1 MRQKLAITIFF
12 LLLNVSVYSQSV
24 LIDNQTG
31 DTLVAITLEQM
42 DNIYVELIQKDSL
55 MEQAIISSSKE
66 LKLYELVTIAENN
79 LKSCEKVLKDVGDSN
94 IYLLSE
100 NKKKDSKLKRTRKV
114 AIYTTIFAI
123 LSILL

>member
-1 MRQKLAITIFF
+1 MRQKLATTIFF

-31 DTLVAITLEQM
+31 DTLVTITLEQM
-42 DNIYVELIQKDSL
+42 DNIYIELIQKDSL
-55 MEQAIISSSKE
+55 IEQAIISRSKE
-66 LKLYELVTIAENN
+66 AKLYELVTIAENN

-114 AIYTTIFAI
+114 AIYTTVFAI

>member
-1 MRQKLAITIFF
+1 MRQKLATTIFY
-12 LLLNVSVYSQSV
+12 LLLNVSAYSQSV

-31 DTLVAITLEQM
+31 DTLVTITLEQM

>member
-1 MRQKLAITIFF
+1 MKQKLAIIIYF
-12 LLLNVSVYSQSV
+12 LLLNVSSYSQVV
-24 LIDNQTG
+24 LTDNNG

-66 LKLYELVTIAENN
+66 AKLLELVSITENN

-100 NKKKDSKLKRTRKV
+100 NKKKDNKIKRTRKV
-114 AIYTTIFAI
+114 AISAIIFAA

>member
-1 MRQKLAITIFF
+1 MRQKLAIIIYF
-12 LLLNVSVYSQSV
+12 LLLNVSAYSQV
-24 LIDNQTG
+24 GLIDNNG

-79 LKSCEKVLKDVGDSN
+79 LKSCEKVLKNVGDSN

>member
-1 MRQKLAITIFF
+1 MRQKLATTIFF
-12 LLLNVSVYSQSV
+12 LLLNVSSYSQVV
-24 LIDNQTG
+24 LTDNNG

-66 LKLYELVTIAENN
+66 VKLLEIVSITENN

-100 NKKKDSKLKRTRKV
+100 NKKKDNKIKRTRKV
-114 AIYTTIFAI
+114 AISAIIFAA

>member
-1 MRQKLAITIFF
+1 MKQKLAIIIYF
-12 LLLNVSVYSQSV
+12 LLLNVSSYSQVV
-24 LIDNQTG
+24 LTDNNG

-66 LKLYELVTIAENN
+66 AKLLQLVSIAENN

-100 NKKKDSKLKRTRKV
+100 NKKKDNKLKRTRKV
-114 AIYTTIFAI
+114 AISAIIFAA

>member
-1 MRQKLAITIFF
+1 
-12 LLLNVSVYSQSV
+12 
-24 LIDNQTG
+24 
-31 DTLVAITLEQM
+31 M

-66 LKLYELVTIAENN
+66 LKLYELVTITENN

>member
-1 MRQKLAITIFF
+1 MKQKLAIIIYF
-12 LLLNVSVYSQSV
+12 LLLNVSSYSQVV
-24 LIDNQTG
+24 LTDNNG

-66 LKLYELVTIAENN
+66 AKLLQLVSITENN

-100 NKKKDSKLKRTRKV
+100 NKKKDNKIKRIRKV
-114 AIYTTIFAI
+114 AISAIIFAA

>member
-1 MRQKLAITIFF
+1 
-12 LLLNVSVYSQSV
+12 
-24 LIDNQTG
+24 
-31 DTLVAITLEQM
+31 M

-55 MEQAIISSSKE
+55 MEQAIISRSKE
-66 LKLYELVTIAENN
+66 VKLYELVTIAENN

-100 NKKKDSKLKRTRKV
+100 NKKKDNKLKRTRKV
-114 AIYTTIFAI
+114 AICAVVFAT

>member
-1 MRQKLAITIFF
+1 
-12 LLLNVSVYSQSV
+12 
-24 LIDNQTG
+24 
-31 DTLVAITLEQM
+31 M
-42 DNIYVELIQKDSL
+42 DNIYIELIQKDSL

-66 LKLYELVTIAENN
+66 AKLYELVTIAENN

-100 NKKKDSKLKRTRKV
+100 NKKKDNKLKRTRKV
-114 AIYTTIFAI
+114 TIYTTIFAI

>member
-1 MRQKLAITIFF
+1 MKQKLVIITYS
-12 LLLNVSVYSQSV
+12 LLLNVLSYSQV
-24 LIDNQTG
+24 ALIDNKG

-66 LKLYELVTIAENN
+66 AKLYELVNIAENN

>member
-1 MRQKLAITIFF
+1 
-12 LLLNVSVYSQSV
+12 
-24 LIDNQTG
+24 
-31 DTLVAITLEQM
+31 M

-66 LKLYELVTIAENN
+66 AKLLELVSITENN
-79 LKSCEKVLKDVGDSN
+79 LKSCEKVLKEVGDSN

-100 NKKKDSKLKRTRKV
+100 NKKKDNKIKRTRKV
-114 AIYTTIFAI
+114 AISAIIFAA

>member
-1 MRQKLAITIFF
+1 MKQKLAIIIYF
-12 LLLNVSVYSQSV
+12 LLLNVSSYSQVV
-24 LIDNQTG
+24 LTDNNG

-66 LKLYELVTIAENN
+66 AKLLQLVSITENN

-100 NKKKDSKLKRTRKV
+100 NKKKDNKIKRTRKV
-114 AIYTTIFAI
+114 AISAIIFAA

>member
-1 MRQKLAITIFF
+1 
-12 LLLNVSVYSQSV
+12 
-24 LIDNQTG
+24 
-31 DTLVAITLEQM
+31 M

-66 LKLYELVTIAENN
+66 VKLLEIVSITENN

-100 NKKKDSKLKRTRKV
+100 NKKKDNKIKRTRKV
-114 AIYTTIFAI
+114 AISAIIFAA

>member
-1 MRQKLAITIFF
+1 
-12 LLLNVSVYSQSV
+12 
-24 LIDNQTG
+24 
-31 DTLVAITLEQM
+31 M

-66 LKLYELVTIAENN
+66 AKLLQLVSITENN

-100 NKKKDSKLKRTRKV
+100 NKKKDNKIKRTRKV
-114 AIYTTIFAI
+114 AISAIIFAA

>member
-1 MRQKLAITIFF
+1 MKQKLAIIIYS
-12 LLLNVSVYSQSV
+12 LLLNVSSYSQVV
-24 LIDNQTG
+24 LTDNNG

-66 LKLYELVTIAENN
+66 AKLLQLVSITENN

-100 NKKKDSKLKRTRKV
+100 NKKKDNKLKRTRKV
-114 AIYTTIFAI
+114 AISAIIFAA

>member
-12 LLLNVSVYSQSV
+12 LLLNVSAYSQSV

-31 DTLVAITLEQM
+31 DTLVTITLEQM
-42 DNIYVELIQKDSL
+42 DNIYIELIQKDSL

-66 LKLYELVTIAENN
+66 AKLYELVTIAENN

-100 NKKKDSKLKRTRKV
+100 NKKKDNKLKRTRKV

>member
-1 MRQKLAITIFF
+1 
-12 LLLNVSVYSQSV
+12 
-24 LIDNQTG
+24 
-31 DTLVAITLEQM
+31 M

-66 LKLYELVTIAENN
+66 AKLLQLVSITENN
-79 LKSCEKVLKDVGDSN
+79 LKSCEKVLKDVGDIN

-100 NKKKDSKLKRTRKV
+100 NKKKDNKIKRIRKV
-114 AIYTTIFAI
+114 AISAIIFAA

>member
-12 LLLNVSVYSQSV
+12 LLLNVSAYSQSV

>member
-1 MRQKLAITIFF
+1 MRQKLAIIIYF
-12 LLLNVSVYSQSV
+12 LLLNVSSYSQVV
-24 LIDNQTG
+24 LTDNNG

-114 AIYTTIFAI
+114 AISAIIFAA

>member
-1 MRQKLAITIFF
+1 MRQKLATTIFF
-12 LLLNVSVYSQSV
+12 LLLNVSSYSQVV
-24 LIDNQTG
+24 LTDNNG

-66 LKLYELVTIAENN
+66 AKLLELVSITENN

-100 NKKKDSKLKRTRKV
+100 NKKKDNKIKRTRKV
-114 AIYTTIFAI
+114 AISAIIFAA

>member
-1 MRQKLAITIFF
+1 MRQKLATTIFF
-12 LLLNVSVYSQSV
+12 LLLNVLSYSQSV

-31 DTLVAITLEQM
+31 DTLVTITLEQM

-55 MEQAIISSSKE
+55 MEQAVISRSKE
-66 LKLYELVTIAENN
+66 VKLYELVTIAENN

>member
-1 MRQKLAITIFF
+1 
-12 LLLNVSVYSQSV
+12 
-24 LIDNQTG
+24 
-31 DTLVAITLEQM
+31 M

-66 LKLYELVTIAENN
+66 AKLLQLVSITENN

-100 NKKKDSKLKRTRKV
+100 NKKKDNKLKRTRKV
-114 AIYTTIFAI
+114 AISAIIFAA

>member
-1 MRQKLAITIFF
+1 MKQKLAIIIYS
-12 LLLNVSVYSQSV
+12 LLLSVSSYSQVV
-24 LIDNQTG
+24 LTDNNG

-66 LKLYELVTIAENN
+66 VKLLQLVSITENN

-100 NKKKDSKLKRTRKV
+100 NKKKDNKLKRTRKV
-114 AIYTTIFAI
+114 AISAIIFAA

>member
-1 MRQKLAITIFF
+1 
-12 LLLNVSVYSQSV
+12 
-24 LIDNQTG
+24 
-31 DTLVAITLEQM
+31 LVAITLEQM

-66 LKLYELVTIAENN
+66 AKLYELVNIAENN

>member
-1 MRQKLAITIFF
+1 MKQKLVIITYS
-12 LLLNVSVYSQSV
+12 LLLNVLSYSQV
-24 LIDNQTG
+24 ALIDNKG

-66 LKLYELVTIAENN
+66 AKLYELVNIAENN

-114 AIYTTIFAI
+114 TIYTSIFAI

>member
-1 MRQKLAITIFF
+1 MKQKLAIIIYF
-12 LLLNVSVYSQSV
+12 LLLNVSSYSQVV
-24 LIDNQTG
+24 LTDNNG

-66 LKLYELVTIAENN
+66 VKLFQLVSIAESN
-79 LKSCEKVLKDVGDSN
+79 LKSCEDVLKDASDSN
-94 IYLLSE
+94 AYLMSG
-100 NKKKDSKLKRTRKV
+100 NKKKDSKIKRTRKV
-114 AIYTTIFAI
+114 AIYTTIFSI

>member
-12 LLLNVSVYSQSV
+12 LLLNVSAYSQSV

-31 DTLVAITLEQM
+31 DTLVTITLEQM
-42 DNIYVELIQKDSL
+42 DNIYIELIQKDSL
-55 MEQAIISSSKE
+55 MEQAIISRSKE
-66 LKLYELVTIAENN
+66 AKLYELVTIAENN

-114 AIYTTIFAI
+114 TIYTTIFAI

>member
-1 MRQKLAITIFF
+1 MRQKLAIIIYC
-12 LLLNVSVYSQSV
+12 LLLNVSAYSQV
-24 LIDNQTG
+24 GLIDNNG

-94 IYLLSE
+94 IYLLSKK
-100 NKKKDSKLKRTRKV
+100 KKKDNKLKRTRKV
-114 AIYTTIFAI
+114 AIYTTVFAI

>member
-1 MRQKLAITIFF
+1 
-12 LLLNVSVYSQSV
+12 
-24 LIDNQTG
+24 
-31 DTLVAITLEQM
+31 
-42 DNIYVELIQKDSL
+42 

-66 LKLYELVTIAENN
+66 VKLLEIVSITENN

-100 NKKKDSKLKRTRKV
+100 NKKKDNKIKRTRKV
-114 AIYTTIFAI
+114 AISAIIFAA

>member
-1 MRQKLAITIFF
+1 MKQKLAIIIYF
-12 LLLNVSVYSQSV
+12 LLLNVSSYSQVV
-24 LIDNQTG
+24 LTDNNG

-66 LKLYELVTIAENN
+66 AKLLHLVSITENN

-100 NKKKDSKLKRTRKV
+100 NKKKDNKLKRTRKV
-114 AIYTTIFAI
+114 AISAIIFAA

>member
-12 LLLNVSVYSQSV
+12 LLLNVSAYSQSV

-31 DTLVAITLEQM
+31 DTLVTITLEQM
-42 DNIYVELIQKDSL
+42 DNIYIELIQKDSL
-55 MEQAIISSSKE
+55 MEQAIISRSKE
-66 LKLYELVTIAENN
+66 AKLYELVNIAENN

-100 NKKKDSKLKRTRKV
+100 NKKKDNKLKRTRKV

>member
-12 LLLNVSVYSQSV
+12 LLLNVSAYSQNV

>member
-1 MRQKLAITIFF
+1 MRQKLATTIFF
-12 LLLNVSVYSQSV
+12 LLLNVLSYSQSV

-31 DTLVAITLEQM
+31 DTLVTITLEQM

-55 MEQAIISSSKE
+55 IEQAIISRSKE
-66 LKLYELVTIAENN
+66 VKLYELVTIAENN

-100 NKKKDSKLKRTRKV
+100 NKKKDNKLKRTRKV
-114 AIYTTIFAI
+114 AIYAVVFAT

>member
-1 MRQKLAITIFF
+1 
-12 LLLNVSVYSQSV
+12 
-24 LIDNQTG
+24 
-31 DTLVAITLEQM
+31 LVAITLEQM

-55 MEQAIISSSKE
+55 MEQATISSSKE
-66 LKLYELVTIAENN
+66 AKLYELVTISENN

>member
-1 MRQKLAITIFF
+1 MKQKLAIIIYF
-12 LLLNVSVYSQSV
+12 LLLNVSSYSQVV
-24 LIDNQTG
+24 LTDNNG

-66 LKLYELVTIAENN
+66 AKL

-114 AIYTTIFAI
+114 AISAIIFAA

>member
-1 MRQKLAITIFF
+1 MKQKLAIIIYF
-12 LLLNVSVYSQSV
+12 LLLNVSSYSQVV
-24 LIDNQTG
+24 LTDNNG

-66 LKLYELVTIAENN
+66 VKLLEIVSITENN

-100 NKKKDSKLKRTRKV
+100 NKKKDNKIKRTRKV
-114 AIYTTIFAI
+114 AISAIIFAA